1 MADDQSTDAYRDQWF
16 SPESRNQQMRDII
29 FALAVVVVGYFG
41 GVLLNI
47 VGISFAVSVGI
58 TEGSYPAVFEAVS
71 TASLSL
77 GMGGATLVYLDWRSE
92 GEILRARLP
101 NLRDVG
107 MIAFGFVV
115 VLLFGVILERVAVLL
130 GIELAENVAIETGRE
145 HPELFLY
152 YIPISILLVGP
163 AEELLFRGA
172 VQGFFRRAFGVTPGI
187 VLASILFGLI
197 HIPALVGSGS
207 QLGYV
212 GVAVGLGLIL
222 GALYEYSG
230 NILVPALA
238 HGIYNASIYVV
249 EYLNVSGGL

>member
-1 MADDQSTDAYRDQWF
+1 
-16 SPESRNQQMRDII
+16 MRDII

-41 GVLLNI
+41 GLLLNI
-47 VGISFAVSVGI
+47 VGISLVGGLDV
-58 TEGSYPAVFEAVS
+58 TEQSNPAVFEAVGA
-71 TASLSL
+71 ASLSL
-77 GMGGATLVYLDWRSE
+77 GMGAATLVYLDWRSE

-107 MIAFGFVV
+107 MIALGFVV
-115 VLLFGVILERVAVLL
+115 VLLFGIILNRVAILF

-172 VQGFFRRAFGVTPGI
+172 VQGFFRRSFGVAPGI
-187 VLASILFGLI
+187 VLASILFGLV

-212 GVAVGLGLIL
+212 GIAVGLGLIL

-249 EYLNVSGGL
+249 EYLDVTGGL